1 MSSPDSSQRRANRA
15 RVVRALRERGAQSR
29 SELAEI
35 GLSRSTV
42 KSVVEELL
50 EAGTIVEVPGPK
62 DVPNAGRPP
71 TLVGLRGNLGLA
83 VGVEIANGIIRAA
96 VCNVAQE
103 LLLHDSVPMDDHTP
117 PEAMLK
123 TTATLID
130 HMLGQLGSARGQVIG
145 VGVAVPGPIQRRTG
159 VNGRATT
166 LKPWVNINTHA
177 MAAEILQLPVVVGN
191 DANLAALA
199 EMRWGAARGLKDV
212 AYVYTASGIGAGFI
226 LNGALYLGANGTAG
240 ELGHTTIDENGLV
253 CECGGRGCLNT
264 LANADAIT
272 QNLWRSH
279 HDRLSIADVI
289 KLAQMGD
296 VGCRRV
302 IADAGRHIGLA
313 TANMYNLLDPELIVL
328 GGNLAPA
335 GEILLGPL
343 RESMA
348 RRAIHAGEVLPPVVV
363 GALNEHVVVVQ
374 GAAAAVL
381 IDADAFPLPSQKLP
395 SQTLPSQKQ
404 PSQKQPSK
412 NQPSKNQPSKNLAR

>member
-1 MSSPDSSQRRANRA
+1 MVAMSSPNSSSTQRRANRA
-15 RVVRALRERGAQSR
+15 RVVRALRERGALSR
-29 SELAEI
+29 GALAEI

-42 KSVVEELL
+42 TSVVEELMV
-50 EAGTIVEVPGPK
+50 AGTVVEIAGSK
-62 DVPNAGRPP
+62 DARNTGRPP
-71 TLVGLRGNLGLA
+71 ILVGLKGDLGVA

-96 VCNVAQE
+96 VCNTAQQ
-103 LLLHDSVPMDDHTP
+103 LLRNDAVPMDDHTP

-123 TTATLID
+123 TAGTLID
-130 HMLGQLGSARGQVIG
+130 HMLNRLGLARRDILG
-145 VGVAVPGPIQRRTG
+145 VGVAVPGPIQRRSG
-159 VNGRATT
+159 VTGRATT
-166 LKPWVNINTHA
+166 LKPWVNVNPHF
-177 MAAEILQLPVVVGN
+177 AAAQALNLPVLVGN

-199 EMRWGAARGLKDV
+199 ELTWGAARGLQDA
-212 AYVYTASGIGAGFI
+212 AYIYSASGIGVGLV
-226 LNGALYLGANGTAG
+226 LNGGLYLGANGTAG
-240 ELGHTTIDENGLV
+240 ELGHTTIDENGVV

-264 LANADAIT
+264 LANADAIVR
-272 QNLWRSH
+272 NLLRSH
-279 HDRLSIADVI
+279 GDRLQIADVI

-313 TANMYNLLDPELIVL
+313 AANMYNLLDPELIII

-363 GALNEHVVVVQ
+363 GELDLDVVVVQ

-381 IDADAFPLPSQKLP
+381 RDGDMFPLPSQR
-395 SQTLPSQKQ
+395 T
-404 PSQKQPSK
+404 
-412 NQPSKNQPSKNLAR
+412 

>member
-1 MSSPDSSQRRANRA
+1 MSSPDSSSSQRRANRA

-29 SELAEI
+29 RALAEI

-42 KSVVEELL
+42 TSVVEELID
-50 EAGTIVEVPGPK
+50 AGTVTEVAGSR
-62 DVPNAGRPP
+62 DARGTGRPP
-71 TLVGLRGNLGLA
+71 TLVGLKDTLGVA
-83 VGVEIANGIIRAA
+83 VGVEVANGVVRAA
-96 VCNVAQE
+96 VCNTAQE

-117 PEAMLK
+117 PEATLK
-123 TTATLID
+123 TVGALVG
-130 HMLGQLGSARGQVIG
+130 HMLDRLGLARADVLG
-145 VGVAVPGPIQRRTG
+145 VGLAMPGPIQRRSG
-159 VNGRATT
+159 LNGRATT
-166 LKPWVNINTHA
+166 LKPWVNVNPHA
-177 MAAEILQLPVVVGN
+177 TAAEVLRMPLVVGN
-191 DANLAALA
+191 DANFAALA
-199 EMRWGAARGLKDV
+199 EITWGAARGLRDV
-212 AYVYTASGIGAGFI
+212 AYVYTASGIGVGFI

-264 LANADAIT
+264 LANADSIC
-272 QNLWRSH
+272 QKLWRSH
-279 HDRLSIADVI
+279 HDRLSIGDVI
-289 KLAQMGD
+289 KLAQTGD

-313 TANMYNLLDPELIVL
+313 AANMYNLLDPELIVL

-363 GALNEHVVVVQ
+363 GELDEHVVVVQ

-381 IDADAFPLPSQKLP
+381 RDADRFPLPTP
-395 SQTLPSQKQ
+395 
-404 PSQKQPSK
+404 
-412 NQPSKNQPSKNLAR
+412 